1 MVLTLRSMLGIM
13 HNIRHERNGA
23 PIMIA
28 NRVTQSLTLSTVSEQ
43 ASAACAAWVA
53 AERKRC
59 DPGQLVAADRVD
71 VLTELS
77 GWVAPQSPADA
88 LFAVCSLHSL
98 LTGGVALDEEDYE
111 GAKKIRSM
119 ERILVQLARYLET
132 TGPSRAALGFDFL
145 MDPRLDVK
153 NLVGPY

>member
-1 MVLTLRSMLGIM
+1 
-13 HNIRHERNGA
+13 
-23 PIMIA
+23 MIA
-28 NRVTQSLTLSTVSEQ
+28 ITVTQTLTTSTISEQ

-53 AERKRC
+53 AEKKRC
-59 DPGQLVAADRVD
+59 DAGQLAAADRVD

-88 LFAVCSLHSL
+88 LFAVCGLHSL
-98 LTGGVALDEEDYE
+98 LTGGVALDEEDYD

-132 TGPSRAALGFDFL
+132 TGPSREALGFDFM
-145 MDPRLDVK
+145 MDPRLDAK
-153 NLVGPY
+153 HMVGVA